1 MKQSGDLLKSGSSDT
16 VITVFISSPGIVV
29 AVVFQRVSDAD
40 LYSSHALRVAVGSV
54 GDGCIVSVVI
64 FQQVQPP
71 PRVELVQCDG
81 AV

>member
-1 MKQSGDLLKSGSSDT
+1 M
-16 VITVFISSPGIVV
+16 
-29 AVVFQRVSDAD
+29 D

-54 GDGCIVSVVI
+54 GDGHIVNVVI

>member
-1 MKQSGDLLKSGSSDT
+1 MKLHLGLLFS
-16 VITVFISSPGIVV
+16 
-29 AVVFQRVSDAD
+29 RVSDAD

-54 GDGCIVSVVI
+54 GDGHVVNVVI